1 MIYTNGEVDNF
12 ERAYCE
18 NRGRGTS
25 MLEKMI
31 SDARKL
37 DDYIQNM
44 HFENEVITDADF
56 SKVEFES
63 VQFVKCQFI
72 KCSFSKDSFYNVV
85 FKNCILSNCI
95 FTESYWRKSKILECK
110 SDGSNFSQSC
120 FKQVTILDSSLC
132 YANCAN
138 TAWKESTISN
148 CKFKESFLSEVKFQ
162 KLELNAVDFQRG
174 DFFKTSL
181 RGIDLSDCIID
192 EIMVSETF
200 NELKGVKINAAQ
212 AVGIAQRL
220 GMKIV

>member
-63 VQFVKCQFI
+63 VQFVK
-72 KCSFSKDSFYNVV
+72 
-85 FKNCILSNCI
+85 
-95 FTESYWRKSKILECK
+95 
-110 SDGSNFSQSC
+110 
-120 FKQVTILDSSLC
+120 
-132 YANCAN
+132 
-138 TAWKESTISN
+138 
-148 CKFKESFLSEVKFQ
+148 
-162 KLELNAVDFQRG
+162 
-174 DFFKTSL
+174 
-181 RGIDLSDCIID
+181 
-192 EIMVSETF
+192 
-200 NELKGVKINAAQ
+200 
-212 AVGIAQRL
+212 
-220 GMKIV
+220 